1 MTDAEA
7 DAVAARVEAR
17 LAPRLEAIEGAVR
30 DNTSAS
36 RAHTR
41 ATGKLRELFAHDAT
55 ARAARESVRLV
66 TPPPDPPPDPP
77 PPDPVKEAVVDLKVR
92 TIRGVTAAPGSV
104 IKYLTADPVR
114 TLSLLG
120 FLGGLCLDIA
130 TGSPVSTS
138 IFRAFASLAAPSAQ
152 DVP

>member
-17 LAPRLEAIEGAVR
+17 LAPRLEAIEAATR
-30 DNTSAS
+30 DNTSAG
-36 RAHTR
+36 RAQTR
-41 ATGKLRELFAHDAT
+41 AVSKLREVFAHDAT

-66 TPPPDPPPDPP
+66 SPPPEPN
-77 PPDPVKEAVVDLKVR
+77 PVGDAVVDLKVR

-120 FLGGLCLDIA
+120 FLGGLGLDIA
-130 TGSPVSTS
+130 TGSPVSTAV
-138 IFRAFASLAAPSAQ
+138 FRAFASLAAPSAQ